1 MRNPQIK
8 VKWKLLTSYM
18 LKHLCFV
25 FKFILLFIFLLKT
38 NKITWKFNE
47 TANTTNSLIMLRNS
61 SYFRFKQGFSDKKV
75 YYVVLT
81 FKNQE
86 IARIRVSVGIF
97 LRISIINYIWIIHM
111 QGNKVILNT
120 SMSSVLESIKVS

>member
-1 MRNPQIK
+1 MRRPQIK

-86 IARIRVSVGIF
+86 IARICVSVGIF

-120 SMSSVLESIKVS
+120 SMTSVLESIKVS